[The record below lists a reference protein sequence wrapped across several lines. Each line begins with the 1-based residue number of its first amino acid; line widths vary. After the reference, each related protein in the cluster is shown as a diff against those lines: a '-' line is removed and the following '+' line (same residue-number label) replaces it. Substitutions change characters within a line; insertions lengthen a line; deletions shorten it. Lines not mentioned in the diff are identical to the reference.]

1 MACTIAAFLPWYL
14 WSKAAWAA
22 GIAREGFHFSVSP
35 RTALMLF
42 REVPG
47 AGYWGSALLLILCGF
62 ALTRGPFTRAQ
73 ALLILLMTVP
83 LLSVLAGDAFAGY
96 FVAARQFIWILPAAG
111 VLAAGAIDRY
121 KPPSVVL
128 YALLGAVCIRQDVA
142 FFTAPRENWDAA
154 AAFLADQRQHGACV
168 AVAPP
173 ESARL
178 YAFFYPQLAR
188 ETCQAPRMA
197 LAITP
202 FTTNEQRQRGIASL
216 TSQGYIRQEEVV
228 VGKSTILFFGHAP

>member
-1 MACTIAAFLPWYL
+1 MHHRCIPTVVSVVESGLGGRYSARGFSLLCLAKNRIDALSRSAGRWLLGIGIAAHSLRIR
-14 WSKAAWAA
+14 S
-22 GIAREGFHFSVSP
+22 S
-35 RTALMLF
+35 
-42 REVPG
+42 
-47 AGYWGSALLLILCGF
+47 
-62 ALTRGPFTRAQ
+62 RGPFTRAQ

-96 FVAARQFIWILPAAG
+96 FVAARHFIWILPAAG

-154 AAFLADQRQHGACV
+154 AAFLADQ
-168 AVAPP
+168 
-173 ESARL
+173 SS
-178 YAFFYPQLAR
+178 
-188 ETCQAPRMA
+188 TA
-197 LAITP
+197 LALPSLRPRARACTHFSIRNLRARRARRP
-202 FTTNEQRQRGIASL
+202 EWHWPSRRSRRTNSARGIASL

-228 VGKSTILFFGHAP
+228 AGKSTILFFGHAP

>member
-1 MACTIAAFLPWYL
+1 
-14 WSKAAWAA
+14 
-22 GIAREGFHFSVSP
+22 
-35 RTALMLF
+35 
-42 REVPG
+42 
-47 AGYWGSALLLILCGF
+47 
-62 ALTRGPFTRAQ
+62 
-73 ALLILLMTVP
+73 MTVP

-96 FVAARQFIWILPAAG
+96 FVAARQFIWILPAAV

-228 VGKSTILFFGHAP
+228 VGKSTILFLAMRLSSACFFFKRNFYFRYGGPRDSRLRSHRNIRICGRTARARARL